1 MRFNR
6 NITTAVF
13 YLILCQFSMQA
24 FGQQG
29 FSLTL
34 PKPKQYEERTLRSER
49 TDQKKFT
56 LPKRFVQNTITH
68 YNYVFNAN
76 NKLND
81 ILANAKSAF
90 VDDYSQLLPFY
101 NYTLDATAADSIQL
115 DSLLYKTQ
123 TGIALHDLR
132 NDWIDNLY
140 LLWGAAYYLRK
151 DFDSA
156 YYMFQYINY
165 AFAAK
170 EKDGYYKTIGS
181 SRDGNSAYSI
191 STKEK
196 NSVTR
201 RMFSEP
207 PSRNEAFIWQIRNYL
222 AQDHFTEAASLIVT
236 LKNDPVFP
244 DRLRNDLEEV
254 QAYWFYK
261 QNMWDSAAVHLE
273 KALGNASNQQERARW
288 EYLVA
293 QLYELGGKY
302 AESEKF
308 FSKAI
313 GHTTDPIL
321 DIYAR
326 LYSIR
331 VNKDG
336 GENYIDKN
344 IAELLKMAKRDKY
357 VDYRDIIY
365 YMAAQMQLERNNTDG
380 AMPLLL
386 KSTQYSSNNPT
397 NRNKAFLQLAELS
410 FAKKL
415 YHPSLNYYDSLQ
427 MDDPALKNP
436 DEIEKRKEVL
446 AWLVRNLELIER
458 QDSLQRIAAMPEE
471 ARKDFVRKLAKQLRK
486 EQGLKDESAMTT
498 GNASI
503 SPNSS
508 PLFISDNTKG
518 EWYFYN
524 NKSRAKGAAEFK
536 ARWGTRPNVDNW
548 RRSSAIAGIPAMV
561 QANTLPGRNPDPNAA
576 VVPDDN
582 GEITSENLYKRL
594 PLTPEQL
601 QKSNDSIQAAMF
613 NAGKTYIQEIEDCNA
628 GTKMFEDLRTRYPQF
643 NPMEEVLFN
652 LYYCYNKNGEG
663 AKANAIKKLMTDR
676 YGSSNLT
683 TIVNTGKNPQTKEG
697 NPQATKTYE
706 EIYDLFIEGR
716 FDEAVAR
723 KKIAD
728 SMYHGNYWTPQL
740 LYIEAVYYVRQ
751 REDSTAVGVLNE
763 IVTRFAGTPLASRAT
778 NLINVLGRRNQ
789 IEDEL
794 NKLVVNR
801 PAEDTTRRTT
811 FIPSSPVIT
820 KQPEIKIDTSSKI
833 PVVTAIL
840 KPKIDT
846 IVKPVLPPAAATAFT
861 YAPNEP
867 YYVVLILNKI
877 DPVFTNE
884 AKNAFMRHNK
894 ETFYNKQYTIELSEL
909 DPENKMMLI
918 SSFANVDEA
927 VTYVEKTRPRTANEI
942 IPWLKGGKYYFTIIT
957 ERNLQLLKTNKNLE
971 GYKTFLN
978 QYVPGKF

>member
-6 NITTAVF
+6 NIITAVF
-13 YLILCQFSMQA
+13 YLILCQFFIPA

-29 FSLTL
+29 FSLNL
-34 PKPKQYEERTLRSER
+34 AKPKEYEERTLRSER
-49 TDQKKFT
+49 TDLKKFT

-81 ILANAKSAF
+81 ILDNAKASF

-115 DSLLYKTQ
+115 DSLLYKSQ
-123 TGIALHDLR
+123 SGIALHDLR

-165 AFAAK
+165 AFAEK

-196 NSVTR
+196 NSLTR

-207 PSRNEAFIWQIRNYL
+207 PSRNDAFIWQIRNYL
-222 AQDHFTEAASLIVT
+222 AEDHFTEAASLIVT

-244 DRLRNDLEEV
+244 GRLRNDLEEV

-288 EYLVA
+288 EYLIA
-293 QLYELGGKY
+293 QLYELSGKY
-302 AESEKF
+302 AESEKY

-336 GENYIDKN
+336 GANYIDRN

-357 VDYRDIIY
+357 EDYRDIIY
-365 YMAAQMQLERNNTDG
+365 YMAAQMQLERDNPDG

-386 KSTQYSSNNPT
+386 KSTQYSSNNPA

-410 FAKKL
+410 FDKKL
-415 YHPSLNYYDSLQ
+415 YRSSLNYYDSMR
-427 MDDPALKNP
+427 MDDPTLKDP
-436 DEIEKRKEVL
+436 EAIEQRKEML
-446 AWLVRNLELIER
+446 SWLVQNLEVIAR
-458 QDSLQRIAAMPEE
+458 QDSLQRIVAMPED
-471 ARKDFVRKLAKQLRK
+471 ARRDYVRKLARQLRK
-486 EQGLKDESAMTT
+486 EQGLKDESVMTT
-498 GNASI
+498 GNSF
-503 SPNSS
+503 SS
-508 PLFISDNTKG
+508 NNAPALFTNNESKG

-524 NKSRAKGAAEFK
+524 ANSRAKGSAEFK

-548 RRSSAIAGIPAMV
+548 RRSSNIAGIPAIV
-561 QANTLPGRNPDPNAA
+561 QPNTIADKNVRPGTT

-594 PLTPEQL
+594 PLTPELLQL
-601 QKSNDSIQAAMF
+601 SNDSIQAAMF
-613 NAGKTYIQEIEDCNA
+613 AAGKSYVQELEDCAA
-628 GTKMFEDLRTRYPQF
+628 GTETFETLRTRYPLF
-643 NPMEEVLFN
+643 VPMEEVLFN
-652 LYYCYNKNGEG
+652 LYYCYNKNGDF
-663 AKANAIKKLMTDR
+663 AKANAIKKEMTDK

-683 TIVNTGKNPQTKEG
+683 TIVATGKNPQSKAG

-728 SMYHGNYWTPQL
+728 SMYNGNYWTPQL
-740 LYIEAVYYVRQ
+740 LYIEAVYYIRQ
-751 REDSTAVGVLNE
+751 RQDSIAVNVLNE
-763 IVTRFAGTPLASRAT
+763 ITTRFSATPLSSRAT
-778 NLINVLGRRNQ
+778 NLINILGRRNQ

-794 NKLVVNR
+794 SKLVINR
-801 PAEDTTRRTT
+801 PQEDTTRRTT
-811 FIPSSPVIT
+811 FIPSTPVIS
-820 KQPEIKIDTSSKI
+820 KQPDIRIDTTKNI
-833 PVVTAIL
+833 PVVTSI
-840 KPKIDT
+840 KPRIDT
-846 IVKPVLPPAAATAFT
+846 IARPVLAPAAATAFT
-861 YAPNEP
+861 YAPNDP
-867 YYVVLILNKI
+867 YYVVLILNKV

-884 AKNAFMRHNK
+884 ARNAFMRHNK

-909 DPENKMMLI
+909 DPDNKMMLI

-927 VTYVEKTRPRTANEI
+927 TTYVEKTRPRTANEI
-942 IPWLKGGKYYFTIIT
+942 LPWLKGGKYYFTIIT
-957 ERNLQLLKTNKNLE
+957 ERNLQLLRTNKNLE
-971 GYKTFLN
+971 GYKSFLN

>member
-1 MRFNR
+1 
-6 NITTAVF
+6 
-13 YLILCQFSMQA
+13 IL
-24 FGQQG
+24 
-29 FSLTL
+29 
-34 PKPKQYEERTLRSER
+34 
-49 TDQKKFT
+49 D
-56 LPKRFVQNTITH
+56 
-68 YNYVFNAN
+68 
-76 NKLND
+76 
-81 ILANAKSAF
+81 NAKASF

-115 DSLLYKTQ
+115 DSLLYKSQ
-123 TGIALHDLR
+123 SGIALHDLR

-165 AFAAK
+165 AFAEK

-196 NSVTR
+196 NSLTR

-207 PSRNEAFIWQIRNYL
+207 PSRNDAFIWQIRNYL
-222 AQDHFTEAASLIVT
+222 AEDHFTEAASLIVT

-244 DRLRNDLEEV
+244 GRLRNDLEEV

-288 EYLVA
+288 EYLIA
-293 QLYELGGKY
+293 QLYELSGKY
-302 AESEKF
+302 AESEKY

-336 GENYIDKN
+336 GANYIDRN

-357 VDYRDIIY
+357 EDYRDIIY
-365 YMAAQMQLERNNTDG
+365 YMAAQMQLERDNPDG

-386 KSTQYSSNNPT
+386 KSTQYSSNNPA

-410 FAKKL
+410 FDKKL
-415 YHPSLNYYDSLQ
+415 YRSSLNYYDSMR
-427 MDDPALKNP
+427 MDDPTLKDP
-436 DEIEKRKEVL
+436 EAIEQRKEML
-446 AWLVRNLELIER
+446 SWLVQNLEVIAR
-458 QDSLQRIAAMPEE
+458 QDSLQRIVAMPED
-471 ARKDFVRKLAKQLRK
+471 ARRDYVRKLARQLRK
-486 EQGLKDESAMTT
+486 EQGLKDESVMTT
-498 GNASI
+498 GNSF
-503 SPNSS
+503 SS
-508 PLFISDNTKG
+508 NNAPALFTNNESKG

-524 NKSRAKGAAEFK
+524 ANSRAKGSAEFK

-548 RRSSAIAGIPAMV
+548 RRSSNIAGIPAIV
-561 QANTLPGRNPDPNAA
+561 QPNTIADKNVRPGTT

-594 PLTPEQL
+594 PLTPELLQL
-601 QKSNDSIQAAMF
+601 SNDSIQAAMF
-613 NAGKTYIQEIEDCNA
+613 AAGKSYVQELEDCAA
-628 GTKMFEDLRTRYPQF
+628 GTETFETLRTRYPLF
-643 NPMEEVLFN
+643 VPMEEVLFN
-652 LYYCYNKNGEG
+652 LYYCYNKNGDF
-663 AKANAIKKLMTDR
+663 AKANAIKKEMTDK

-683 TIVNTGKNPQTKEG
+683 TIVATGKNPQSKAG

-728 SMYHGNYWTPQL
+728 SMYNGNYWTPQL
-740 LYIEAVYYVRQ
+740 LYIEAVYYIRQ
-751 REDSTAVGVLNE
+751 RQDSIAVNVLNE
-763 IVTRFAGTPLASRAT
+763 ITTRFSATPLSSRAT
-778 NLINVLGRRNQ
+778 NLINILGRRNQ

-794 NKLVVNR
+794 SKLVINR
-801 PAEDTTRRTT
+801 PQEDTTRRTT
-811 FIPSSPVIT
+811 FIPSTPVIT
-820 KQPEIKIDTSSKI
+820 KQPDIRIDTTKNI
-833 PVVTAIL
+833 PVVTSI
-840 KPKIDT
+840 KPRIDT
-846 IVKPVLPPAAATAFT
+846 IARPVLAPAAATAFT
-861 YAPNEP
+861 YAPNDP
-867 YYVVLILNKI
+867 YYVVLILNKV

-884 AKNAFMRHNK
+884 ARNAFMRHNK

-909 DPENKMMLI
+909 DPDNKMMLI

-927 VTYVEKTRPRTANEI
+927 TTYVEKTRPRTANEI
-942 IPWLKGGKYYFTIIT
+942 LPWLKGGKYYFTIIT
-957 ERNLQLLKTNKNLE
+957 ERNLQLLRTNKNLE
-971 GYKTFLN
+971 GYKSFLN

>member
-6 NITTAVF
+6 NIITAVF
-13 YLILCQFSMQA
+13 YLILCQFFIPA

-29 FSLTL
+29 FSLNL
-34 PKPKQYEERTLRSER
+34 AKPKEYEERTLRSER
-49 TDQKKFT
+49 TDLKKFT

-81 ILANAKSAF
+81 ILDNAKASF

-115 DSLLYKTQ
+115 DSLLYKSQ
-123 TGIALHDLR
+123 SGIALHDLR

-165 AFAAK
+165 AFAEK

-196 NSVTR
+196 NSLTR

-207 PSRNEAFIWQIRNYL
+207 PSRNDAFIWQIRNYL
-222 AQDHFTEAASLIVT
+222 AEDHFTEAASLIVT

-244 DRLRNDLEEV
+244 GRLRNDLEEV

-261 QNMWDSAAVHLE
+261 QNMWDSAAVYLE

-288 EYLVA
+288 EYLIA
-293 QLYELGGKY
+293 QLYELSGKY
-302 AESEKF
+302 AESEKYF
-308 FSKAI
+308 TKAI

-336 GENYIDKN
+336 GANYIDRN

-357 VDYRDIIY
+357 EDYRDIIY
-365 YMAAQMQLERNNTDG
+365 YMAAQMQLERDNPDG

-386 KSTQYSSNNPT
+386 KSTQYSSNNPA

-410 FAKKL
+410 FDKKL
-415 YHPSLNYYDSLQ
+415 YRSSLNYYDSMR
-427 MDDPALKNP
+427 MDDPTLKDP
-436 DEIEKRKEVL
+436 EAIEQRKEML
-446 AWLVRNLELIER
+446 SWLVQNLEVIAR
-458 QDSLQRIAAMPEE
+458 QDSLQRIVAMPED
-471 ARKDFVRKLAKQLRK
+471 ARRDYVRKLARQLRK
-486 EQGLKDESAMTT
+486 EQGLKDESVMTT
-498 GNASI
+498 GNSF
-503 SPNSS
+503 SS
-508 PLFISDNTKG
+508 NNAPALFTNNESKG

-524 NKSRAKGAAEFK
+524 ANSRAKGSAEFK

-548 RRSSAIAGIPAMV
+548 RRSSNIAGIPAIV
-561 QANTLPGRNPDPNAA
+561 QPNTIADKNVRPGTT

-594 PLTPEQL
+594 PLTPELLQL
-601 QKSNDSIQAAMF
+601 SNDSIQAAMF
-613 NAGKTYIQEIEDCNA
+613 AAGKSYVQELEDCAA
-628 GTKMFEDLRTRYPQF
+628 GTETFETLRTRYPLF
-643 NPMEEVLFN
+643 VPMEEVLFN
-652 LYYCYNKNGEG
+652 LYYCYNKNGDF
-663 AKANAIKKLMTDR
+663 AKANAIKKEMTDK
-676 YGSSNLT
+676 YGRSNLT
-683 TIVNTGKNPQTKEG
+683 TIVATGKNPQSKAG

-728 SMYHGNYWTPQL
+728 SMYNGNYWTPQL
-740 LYIEAVYYVRQ
+740 LYIEAVYYIRQ
-751 REDSTAVGVLNE
+751 RQDSIAVNVLNE
-763 IVTRFAGTPLASRAT
+763 ITTRFSATPLSSRAT
-778 NLINVLGRRNQ
+778 NLINILGRRNQ

-794 NKLVVNR
+794 SKLVINR
-801 PAEDTTRRTT
+801 PQEDTTRRTT
-811 FIPSSPVIT
+811 FIPSTPVIT
-820 KQPEIKIDTSSKI
+820 KQPDIRIDTTKNI
-833 PVVTAIL
+833 PVVTSI
-840 KPKIDT
+840 KPRIDT
-846 IVKPVLPPAAATAFT
+846 IARPVLAPAAATAFT
-861 YAPNEP
+861 YAPNDP
-867 YYVVLILNKI
+867 YYVVLILNKV

-884 AKNAFMRHNK
+884 ARNAFMRHNK

-909 DPENKMMLI
+909 DPDNKMMLI

-927 VTYVEKTRPRTANEI
+927 TTYVEKTRPRTANEI
-942 IPWLKGGKYYFTIIT
+942 LPWLKGGKYYFTIIT
-957 ERNLQLLKTNKNLE
+957 ERNLQLLRTNKNLE
-971 GYKTFLN
+971 GYKSFLN

>member
-13 YLILCQFSMQA
+13 YLILCQLSMQA

-165 AFAAK
+165 AFAEK

-196 NSVTR
+196 NSLTR

-222 AQDHFTEAASLIVT
+222 AQDLFTEAASLIVT

-261 QNMWDSAAVHLE
+261 QNMWDSSAVHLE

-288 EYLVA
+288 EYLIA
-293 QLYELGGKY
+293 QLYELSGKY
-302 AESEKF
+302 SESEKY

-357 VDYRDIIY
+357 EDYRDIIY
-365 YMAAQMQLERNNTDG
+365 YMAAQMQLERNNTEG

-386 KSTQYSSNNPT
+386 KSTQYSNNNPT
-397 NRNKAFLQLAELS
+397 NRNRAFQQLAELS
-410 FAKKL
+410 FDKKL
-415 YHPSLNYYDSLQ
+415 YRPALNYYDSMR

-436 DEIEKRKEVL
+436 DEIEKRREVL
-446 AWLVRNLELIER
+446 SWLVKNLELIER
-458 QDSLQRIAAMPEE
+458 HDSLQRIAAMPEE
-471 ARKDFVRKLAKQLRK
+471 ARRDFVRKLAKQLRK
-486 EQGLKDESAMTT
+486 EQGLKDESVMTT
-498 GNASI
+498 GNASFT
-503 SPNSS
+503 PNSS

-524 NKSRAKGAAEFK
+524 NKSRAKAAAEFK

-561 QANTLPGRNPDPNAA
+561 QANTLPGRNSDPNAA

-601 QKSNDSIQAAMF
+601 QKSNDSIKAAMF
-613 NAGKTYIQEIEDCNA
+613 NAGKTYIQEIEDCSA
-628 GTKMFEDLRTRYPQF
+628 GTEMFEDLRSRFPQF
-643 NPMEEVLFN
+643 VPMEEVLFN
-652 LYYCYNKNGEG
+652 LYYCYNKNGDA

-728 SMYHGNYWTPQL
+728 SMYSGNYWTPQL
-740 LYIEAVYYVRQ
+740 LYIEAVYYIRQ
-751 REDSTAVGVLNE
+751 RQDSTAVGVLNE
-763 IVTRFAGTPLASRAT
+763 IVTRFSTTPLSSRAT
-778 NLINVLGRRNQ
+778 NLINILGRRNQ

-801 PAEDTTRRTT
+801 PVEDTTRRTT
-811 FIPSSPVIT
+811 FIPSTPVIT
-820 KQPEIKIDTSSKI
+820 KQPEIRIDTTSKI
-833 PVVTAIL
+833 PVVTTTL

-846 IVKPVLPPAAATAFT
+846 IVKPVLPPPAATAFS
-861 YAPNEP
+861 YAPNDP
-867 YYVVLILNKI
+867 YFVVLVLNKI
-877 DPVFTNE
+877 DPVFINE
-884 AKNAFMRHNK
+884 AKNAFIRHNR
-894 ETFYNKQYTIELSEL
+894 ETYYNKQYTIELTEL

-927 VTYVEKTRPRTANEI
+927 TTYVEKTRPRTANEI
-942 IPWLKGGKYYFTIIT
+942 LPWLKGGKYYFTIIT

-971 GYKTFLN
+971 GYKSFLN

>member
-6 NITTAVF
+6 NIITAVF
-13 YLILCQFSMQA
+13 YLILCQFFIPA

-29 FSLTL
+29 FSLNL
-34 PKPKQYEERTLRSER
+34 AKPKEYEERTLRSER
-49 TDQKKFT
+49 TDLKKFT

-81 ILANAKSAF
+81 ILDNAKASF

-115 DSLLYKTQ
+115 DSLLYKSQ
-123 TGIALHDLR
+123 SGIALHDLR

-165 AFAAK
+165 AFAEK

-196 NSVTR
+196 NSLTR

-207 PSRNEAFIWQIRNYL
+207 PSRNDAFIWQIRNYL
-222 AQDHFTEAASLIVT
+222 AEDHFTEAASLIVT

-244 DRLRNDLEEV
+244 GRLRNDLEEV

-288 EYLVA
+288 EYLIA
-293 QLYELGGKY
+293 QLYELSGKY
-302 AESEKF
+302 AESEKY

-336 GENYIDKN
+336 GANYIDRN

-357 VDYRDIIY
+357 EDYRDIIY
-365 YMAAQMQLERNNTDG
+365 YMAAQMQLERDNPDG

-386 KSTQYSSNNPT
+386 KSTQYSSNNPA

-410 FAKKL
+410 FNKKL
-415 YHPSLNYYDSLQ
+415 YRSSLNYYDSMR
-427 MDDPALKNP
+427 MDDPTLKDP
-436 DEIEKRKEVL
+436 EAIEQRKEML
-446 AWLVRNLELIER
+446 SWLVQNLEVIAR
-458 QDSLQRIAAMPEE
+458 QDSLQRIVAMPED
-471 ARKDFVRKLAKQLRK
+471 ARRDYVRKLARQLRK
-486 EQGLKDESAMTT
+486 EQGLKDESVMTT
-498 GNASI
+498 GNSF
-503 SPNSS
+503 SS
-508 PLFISDNTKG
+508 NNAPALFTNNESKG

-524 NKSRAKGAAEFK
+524 ANSRAKGSAEFK

-548 RRSSAIAGIPAMV
+548 RRSSNIAGIPAIV
-561 QANTLPGRNPDPNAA
+561 QPNTIADKNVRPGTT

-594 PLTPEQL
+594 PLTPELLQL
-601 QKSNDSIQAAMF
+601 SNDSIQAAMF
-613 NAGKTYIQEIEDCNA
+613 AAGKSYVQELEDCAA
-628 GTKMFEDLRTRYPQF
+628 GTETFETLRTRYPLF
-643 NPMEEVLFN
+643 VPMEEVLFN
-652 LYYCYNKNGEG
+652 LYYCYNKNGDF
-663 AKANAIKKLMTDR
+663 AKANAIKKEMTDK

-683 TIVNTGKNPQTKEG
+683 TIVATGKNPQSKAG

-728 SMYHGNYWTPQL
+728 SMYNGNYWTPQL
-740 LYIEAVYYVRQ
+740 LYIEAVYYIRQ
-751 REDSTAVGVLNE
+751 RQDSIAVNVLNE
-763 IVTRFAGTPLASRAT
+763 ITTRFSATPLSSRAT
-778 NLINVLGRRNQ
+778 NLINILGRRNQ

-794 NKLVVNR
+794 SKLVINR
-801 PAEDTTRRTT
+801 PQEDTTRRTT
-811 FIPSSPVIT
+811 FIPSTPVIS
-820 KQPEIKIDTSSKI
+820 KQPDIRIDTTKNI
-833 PVVTAIL
+833 PVVTSI
-840 KPKIDT
+840 KPRIDT
-846 IVKPVLPPAAATAFT
+846 IARPVLAPAAATAFT
-861 YAPNEP
+861 YAPNDP
-867 YYVVLILNKI
+867 YYVVLILNKV

-884 AKNAFMRHNK
+884 ARNAFMRHNK

-909 DPENKMMLI
+909 DPDNKMMLI

-927 VTYVEKTRPRTANEI
+927 TTYVEKTRPRTANEI
-942 IPWLKGGKYYFTIIT
+942 LPWLKGGKYYFTIIT
-957 ERNLQLLKTNKNLE
+957 ERNLQLLRTNKNLE
-971 GYKTFLN
+971 GYKSFLN

>member
-6 NITTAVF
+6 NIITAVF
-13 YLILCQFSMQA
+13 YLILCQFFIPA

-29 FSLTL
+29 FSLNL
-34 PKPKQYEERTLRSER
+34 AKPKEYEERTLRSER
-49 TDQKKFT
+49 TDLKKFT

-81 ILANAKSAF
+81 ILDNAKASF

-115 DSLLYKTQ
+115 DSLLYKSQ
-123 TGIALHDLR
+123 SGIALHDLR

-165 AFAAK
+165 AFAEK

-196 NSVTR
+196 NSLTR

-207 PSRNEAFIWQIRNYL
+207 PSRNDAFIWQIRNYL
-222 AQDHFTEAASLIVT
+222 AEDHFTEAASLIVT

-244 DRLRNDLEEV
+244 GRLRNDLEEV

-288 EYLVA
+288 EYLIA
-293 QLYELGGKY
+293 QLYELSGKY
-302 AESEKF
+302 AESEKY

-336 GENYIDKN
+336 GANYIDRN

-357 VDYRDIIY
+357 EDYRDIIY
-365 YMAAQMQLERNNTDG
+365 YMAAQMQLERDNPDG

-386 KSTQYSSNNPT
+386 KSTQYSSNNPA

-410 FAKKL
+410 FDKKL
-415 YHPSLNYYDSLQ
+415 YRSSLNYYDSMR
-427 MDDPALKNP
+427 MDDPTLKDP
-436 DEIEKRKEVL
+436 EAIEQRKEML
-446 AWLVRNLELIER
+446 SWLVQNLEVIAR
-458 QDSLQRIAAMPEE
+458 QDSLQRIVAMPED
-471 ARKDFVRKLAKQLRK
+471 ARRDYVRKLARQLRK
-486 EQGLKDESAMTT
+486 EQGLKDESVMTT
-498 GNASI
+498 GNSF
-503 SPNSS
+503 SS
-508 PLFISDNTKG
+508 NNAPALFTNNESKG

-524 NKSRAKGAAEFK
+524 ANSRAKGSAEFK

-548 RRSSAIAGIPAMV
+548 RRSSNIAGIPAIV
-561 QANTLPGRNPDPNAA
+561 QPNTIADKNVRPGTT

-594 PLTPEQL
+594 PLTPELLQL
-601 QKSNDSIQAAMF
+601 SNDSIQAAMF
-613 NAGKTYIQEIEDCNA
+613 AAGKSYVQELEDCAA
-628 GTKMFEDLRTRYPQF
+628 GTETFETLRTRYPLF
-643 NPMEEVLFN
+643 VPMEEVLFN
-652 LYYCYNKNGEG
+652 LYYCYNKNGDF
-663 AKANAIKKLMTDR
+663 AKANAIKKEMTDK

-683 TIVNTGKNPQTKEG
+683 TIVATGKNPQSKAG

-728 SMYHGNYWTPQL
+728 SMYNGNYWTPQL
-740 LYIEAVYYVRQ
+740 LYIEAVYYIRQ
-751 REDSTAVGVLNE
+751 RQDSIAVNVLNE
-763 IVTRFAGTPLASRAT
+763 ITTRFSATPLSSRAT
-778 NLINVLGRRNQ
+778 NLINILGRRNQ

-794 NKLVVNR
+794 SKLVINR
-801 PAEDTTRRTT
+801 PQEDTTRRTT
-811 FIPSSPVIT
+811 FIPSTPVIT
-820 KQPEIKIDTSSKI
+820 KQPDIRIDTTKNI
-833 PVVTAIL
+833 PVVTSI
-840 KPKIDT
+840 KPRIDT
-846 IVKPVLPPAAATAFT
+846 IARPVLAPAAATAFT
-861 YAPNEP
+861 YAPNDP
-867 YYVVLILNKI
+867 YYVVLILNKV

-884 AKNAFMRHNK
+884 ARNAFMRHNK

-909 DPENKMMLI
+909 DPDNKMMLI

-927 VTYVEKTRPRTANEI
+927 TTYVEKTRPRTANEI
-942 IPWLKGGKYYFTIIT
+942 LPWLKGGKYYFTIIT
-957 ERNLQLLKTNKNLE
+957 ERNLQLLRTNKNLE
-971 GYKTFLN
+971 GYKSFLN

>member
-6 NITTAVF
+6 NIITAVF
-13 YLILCQFSMQA
+13 YLILCQFFIPA

-29 FSLTL
+29 FSLNL
-34 PKPKQYEERTLRSER
+34 AKPKEYEERTLRSER
-49 TDQKKFT
+49 TDLKKFT

-81 ILANAKSAF
+81 ILDNAKASF

-115 DSLLYKTQ
+115 DSLLYKSQ
-123 TGIALHDLR
+123 SGIALHDLR

-165 AFAAK
+165 AFAEK

-196 NSVTR
+196 NSLTR

-207 PSRNEAFIWQIRNYL
+207 PSRNDAFIWQIRNYL
-222 AQDHFTEAASLIVT
+222 AEDHFTEAASLIVT

-244 DRLRNDLEEV
+244 GRLRNDLEEV

-288 EYLVA
+288 EYLIA
-293 QLYELGGKY
+293 QLYELSGKY
-302 AESEKF
+302 AESEKY

-336 GENYIDKN
+336 GANYIDRN

-357 VDYRDIIY
+357 EDYRDIIY
-365 YMAAQMQLERNNTDG
+365 YMAAQMQLERDNPDG

-386 KSTQYSSNNPT
+386 KSTQYSSNNPA

-410 FAKKL
+410 FDKKL
-415 YHPSLNYYDSLQ
+415 YRSSLNYYDSMR
-427 MDDPALKNP
+427 MDDPTLKDP
-436 DEIEKRKEVL
+436 EAIEQRKEML
-446 AWLVRNLELIER
+446 SWLVQNLEVIAR
-458 QDSLQRIAAMPEE
+458 QDSLQRIVAMPED
-471 ARKDFVRKLAKQLRK
+471 ARRDYVRKLARQLRK
-486 EQGLKDESAMTT
+486 EQGLKDESVMTT
-498 GNASI
+498 GNSF
-503 SPNSS
+503 SS
-508 PLFISDNTKG
+508 NNAPALFTNNESKG

-524 NKSRAKGAAEFK
+524 ANSRAKGSAEFK

-548 RRSSAIAGIPAMV
+548 RRSSNIAGIPAIV
-561 QANTLPGRNPDPNAA
+561 QPNTIADKNVRPGTT

-594 PLTPEQL
+594 PLTPELLQL
-601 QKSNDSIQAAMF
+601 SNDSIQAAMF
-613 NAGKTYIQEIEDCNA
+613 AAGKSYVQELEDCAA
-628 GTKMFEDLRTRYPQF
+628 GTETFETLRTRYPLF
-643 NPMEEVLFN
+643 VPMEEVLFN
-652 LYYCYNKNGEG
+652 LYYCYNKNGDF
-663 AKANAIKKLMTDR
+663 AKANAIKKEMTDK

-683 TIVNTGKNPQTKEG
+683 TIVATGKNPQSKAG

-728 SMYHGNYWTPQL
+728 SMYNGNYWTPQL
-740 LYIEAVYYVRQ
+740 LYIEAVYYIRQ
-751 REDSTAVGVLNE
+751 RQDSIAVNVLNE
-763 IVTRFAGTPLASRAT
+763 ITTRFSATPLSSRAT
-778 NLINVLGRRNQ
+778 NLINILGRRNQ

-794 NKLVVNR
+794 SKLVINR
-801 PAEDTTRRTT
+801 PQEDTTRRTT
-811 FIPSSPVIT
+811 FIPSTTVIS
-820 KQPEIKIDTSSKI
+820 KQPDIRIDTTKNI
-833 PVVTAIL
+833 PVVTSI
-840 KPKIDT
+840 KPRIDT
-846 IVKPVLPPAAATAFT
+846 IARPVLAPAAATAFT
-861 YAPNEP
+861 YAPNDP
-867 YYVVLILNKI
+867 YYVVLILNKV

-884 AKNAFMRHNK
+884 ARNAFMRHNK

-909 DPENKMMLI
+909 DPDNKMMLI

-927 VTYVEKTRPRTANEI
+927 TTYVEKTRPRTANEI
-942 IPWLKGGKYYFTIIT
+942 LPWLKGGKYYFTIIT
-957 ERNLQLLKTNKNLE
+957 ERNLQLLRTNKNLE
-971 GYKTFLN
+971 GYKSFLN